1 MISTATGMLLLVKYL
16 ILTRREQK
24 QHYQL
29 TPSSMM
35 WLHVITGSWGE
46 HQSIGCPPSSPF
58 MCSKSESTDISGYSH
73 LPSHAKPHPRKA
85 AGVVSG
91 QVLSSL
97 LFLTDFVLESIL
109 GVMGRKIELD
119 LFKGFVN
126 EFIHERLQG
135 LSFPLAQASLNS
147 THLQP
152 FLSKPGRYLPVA
164 SLPF

>member
-1 MISTATGMLLLVKYL
+1 
-16 ILTRREQK
+16 
-24 QHYQL
+24 
-29 TPSSMM
+29 
-35 WLHVITGSWGE
+35 
-46 HQSIGCPPSSPF
+46 

-97 LFLTDFVLESIL
+97 LLTDFVLESIL